1 MSLGEAVVGRKVA
14 RAAELKQPVRRSG
27 LFVALFKNSIQKL
40 FLKALIKAP
49 IEPD

>member
-1 MSLGEAVVGRKVA
+1 MSLGEAVVRRKVA

-40 FLKALIKAP
+40 YSNALFKSFN
-49 IEPD
+49 